1 MDPSVYVPTLS
12 LSLYNVEKL
21 EPFHTQPRYPTNI
34 RGLRT
39 KISTEIISMN
49 FLATDLKI
57 VFVFI
62 FYIRKKG
69 TNSLVLY

>member
-34 RGLRT
+34 RGFRR
-39 KISTEIISMN
+39 KESTEIISRT
-49 FLATDLKI
+49 FLATDLRK
-57 VFVFI
+57 VFVLT
-62 FYIRKKG
+62 YKIRKR
-69 TNSLVLY
+69 